1 MYYYSAYTSSSMCV
15 LSYNPFITQDKTI
28 TWEINFIVYGRGKLF
43 TIHTLILAVP
53 THILKPLKS
62 KSLFRVISLLKLAN
76 VIIQN
81 RSYFERRTNIL
92 PAFVTLI
99 QWTFPMLNRCLA
111 PGVNSLNLSFVHIT

>member
-1 MYYYSAYTSSSMCV
+1 MCV
-15 LSYNPFITQDKTI
+15 VSYNPFITQDKTI

-43 TIHTLILAVP
+43 TIHNLILSVP

-99 QWTFPMLNRCLA
+99 QRQMSNGPFPC
-111 PGVNSLNLSFVHIT
+111 

>member
-1 MYYYSAYTSSSMCV
+1 MCV
-15 LSYNPFITQDKTI
+15 VSYNPFITQDKTI

-43 TIHTLILAVP
+43 TK
-53 THILKPLKS
+53 KPLKS